1 MRPIREINALA
12 GSIRTNTSGESTPH
26 SSGTLS
32 SVPTDASAQRQ
43 EAVCPICKGAGYLR
57 LDVPVGH
64 PNFGRI
70 IPCECKIR
78 EREAK
83 LLRQYLELS
92 GLEQL
97 EDWTFETFDP
107 TVPGVGDA
115 YRIALEYARN
125 PDGWLLL
132 MGSYGCGKTHL
143 AAAIANYVLRHQRL
157 FPLFTVVPD
166 LLDYLRATFAPDRTE
181 SYDDRFEQV
190 RNAGLLVLDDLGTEH
205 TTPWATEKL
214 FQIINYRYNQR
225 KPTVI
230 TTNRDL
236 DDLDERIRSR
246 LCDRAVCRA
255 VFIRAGD
262 YRLRRSRVTP

>member
-1 MRPIREINALA
+1 MC
-12 GSIRTNTSGESTPH
+12 
-26 SSGTLS
+26 
-32 SVPTDASAQRQ
+32 Q
-43 EAVCPICKGAGYLR
+43 ICKGAGYLR

-97 EDWTFETFDP
+97 EDWTFDTFDP
-107 TVPGVGDA
+107 TVPGVADA

-132 MGSYGCGKTHL
+132 MGGYGCGKTHL

-166 LLDYLRATFAPDRTE
+166 LLDYLRATFAPDRAE
-181 SYDDRFEQV
+181 SYDERFEQV

-246 LCDRAVCRA
+246 LCDRAICRA

-262 YRLRRSRVTP
+262 YRLRRSRVSS

>member
-1 MRPIREINALA
+1 M
-12 GSIRTNTSGESTPH
+12 PH
-26 SSGTLS
+26 SSRTPSEHDEPG
-32 SVPTDASAQRQ
+32 PASELGR
-43 EAVCPICKGAGYLR
+43 EVCPVCKGAGYLR

-78 EREAK
+78 ERESR

-97 EDWTFETFDP
+97 EDWTFENFDP
-107 TVPGVGDA
+107 SVPGVGEA
-115 YRIALEYARN
+115 YRIAWDYARN

-132 MGSYGCGKTHL
+132 LGGYGCGKTHL

-157 FPLFTVVPD
+157 HPLFTVVPD
-166 LLDYLRATFAPDRTE
+166 LLDYLRATFAPDRTD
-181 SYDDRFEQV
+181 SYDTRFEQV

-205 TTPWATEKL
+205 TTPWAAEKL
-214 FQIINYRYNQR
+214 FQIMNYRYNQR

-246 LCDRAVCRA
+246 LCDRAICRA

-262 YRLRRSRVTP
+262 YRLRRSRLSS